1 MRHEVR
7 PHGLA
12 FLLLSRWDELVCFCP
27 LSSALVE
34 EIVASWDGDRLGRF
48 SFPWLLPLFLFV
60 CVCVCAVCVCLNY
73 LVVLVIA
80 LGSLRFWPS
89 RNSSVTSAEG
99 LSEVGSSLR
108 KH

>member
-34 EIVASWDGDRLGRF
+34 EIVASWDGGGGRGQRLPSTQPAQEWSWATLIRLG
-48 SFPWLLPLFLFV
+48 
-60 CVCVCAVCVCLNY
+60 
-73 LVVLVIA
+73 LV
-80 LGSLRFWPS
+80 
-89 RNSSVTSAEG
+89 
-99 LSEVGSSLR
+99 
-108 KH
+108 

>member
-34 EIVASWDGDRLGRF
+34 EIVASWDGGPFR
-48 SFPWLLPLFLFV
+48 V
-60 CVCVCAVCVCLNY
+60 
-73 LVVLVIA
+73 
-80 LGSLRFWPS
+80 
-89 RNSSVTSAEG
+89 
-99 LSEVGSSLR
+99 
-108 KH
+108 

>member
-27 LSSALVE
+27 LCSAWVE

-60 CVCVCAVCVCLNY
+60 CVCVCAVCVSQLFSCAGY
-73 LVVLVIA
+73 
-80 LGSLRFWPS
+80 
-89 RNSSVTSAEG
+89 SSGEFAFLAQQKFIRYV
-99 LSEVGSSLR
+99 R
-108 KH
+108 